1 MILDFSSSEHLYRW
15 QNVARA
21 FLAKRGANTSFK
33 TRKSKVNKIITGTG
47 GTYLRIG
54 SGQVQA
60 KNRKKIERSRTY
72 TIPVLCTI
80 VHITYQVLFFSIT
93 KRSAFLL
100 KHYYGIGILLSSYNA
115 GTGTYLNAMKLT
127 LKSFFLKNK
136 HRSDLNTIIKLL
148 LNSVLRSRSRPF

>member
-1 MILDFSSSEHLYRW
+1 MKNGLAIINTKTL
-15 QNVARA
+15 
-21 FLAKRGANTSFK
+21 FLFEVRHPFEVTLFY
-33 TRKSKVNKIITGTG
+33 
-47 GTYLRIG
+47 GTYLWIG

-80 VHITYQVLFFSIT
+80 VHITYPVLFFSIT

-136 HRSDLNTIIKLL
+136 HRSDLNTIIKL
-148 LNSVLRSRSRPF
+148 NSVLRSRSRPF

>member
-80 VHITYQVLFFSIT
+80 VHTVLPTRYYFFLK

-100 KHYYGIGILLSSYNA
+100 KHYCGIGILLSSYNA

-136 HRSDLNTIIKLL
+136 HRSDLNTIIKL
-148 LNSVLRSRSRPF
+148 NSVLRSRSRPF